1 MIINHPNGSFFTL
14 NELQRDVDASKKLYN
29 VENDFSFTAAT
40 VQALINKLRE
50 LEEDKNILSDY
61 INQVQ

>member
-14 NELQRDVDASKKLYN
+14 NELQRDVNTSLDN
-29 VENDFSFTAAT
+29 FSFTAAT

-50 LEEDKNILSDY
+50 LEEDKNILLNY
-61 INQVQ
+61 INQIQ